1 MDHILLCLR
10 HLFLAKSFVL
20 YVFCWVK
27 RSGNATAHKTAKY
40 TLCYSSPLC
49 LSSDNL
55 LANIGL
61 AYKEDV
67 QSC

>member
-27 RSGNATAHKTAKY
+27 RSGNATAHETAKY

-55 LANIGL
+55 PANIGL